1 MAVQAKSSGDDEGK
15 IFAVIAYLLGIIGFL
30 IVLLAKKDN
39 KFAMYHAKQSLVL
52 SIAALI
58 IFIPGSIVTAIIG
71 IVPVIGWIIAL
82 VLSLVMM
89 LIGLG
94 FLVFVV
100 LGIINAINLQMKP
113 LPIIG
118 KFADKFNF

>member
-1 MAVQAKSSGDDEGK
+1 MATQGKSSDDEGK
-15 IFAVIAYLLGIIGFL
+15 LFAVLAYLLGIIGFL

-52 SIAALI
+52 IIAALI
-58 IFIPGSIVTAIIG
+58 IFIPGSIITAIIG
-71 IVPVIGWIIAL
+71 IIPVIGWIIAL

-89 LIGLG
+89 VIGLC

-113 LPIIG
+113 LPVIG
-118 KFADKFNF
+118 KFAEKFNF